1 MVSEG
6 RLELAITTR
15 DNALL
20 LAAIAPSS
28 HDDCAALS
36 PVEGTATLRVVAS
49 LDNLTV
55 TTSEEDPNAVV
66 AEGQIDSHT
75 SPVLDRALTT
85 RSADAA
91 VSVDLSAVTFVD
103 SSGLR
108 VIVRAHK
115 RQANGGGGLAIVKPS
130 EAVSRL
136 LDITG
141 LASELQIES

>member
-1 MVSEG
+1 MD
-6 RLELAITTR
+6 

-20 LAAIAPSS
+20 LAAVAPVC
-28 HDDCAALS
+28 HADRAVLS
-36 PVEGTATLRVVAS
+36 AVDGTATLRVVAS

-55 TTSEEDPNAVV
+55 TTSEDDPNAVV

-75 SPVLDRALTT
+75 SPKLEEALSTRA
-85 RSADAA
+85 ADAA

-115 RQANGGGGLAIVKPS
+115 RQAAGGGGLSIVKPS
-130 EAVSRL
+130 EAVCRL

-141 LASELQIES
+141 LTSELQIDS